1 MEPAAKLASD
11 GFPADRLYARSI
23 AREHVKL
30 ERSPYGQRAFFHD
43 GKPIAEG
50 GTIVQAEYG
59 ATLRSWGREPTWF
72 YKGGAWPAAAVKLA
86 NDNGGTLVGS
96 TSESLLSQLSGGVHK

>member
-1 MEPAAKLASD
+1 MVLVPGAPAAYAEIAKRFGTASLAQLVEPAAKLASD
-11 GFPADRLYARSI
+11 SFPADRLYARSI

-30 ERSPYGQRAFFHD
+30 ERSPYGQRAFFRD

-59 ATLRSWGREPTWF
+59 AYAP
-72 YKGGAWPAAAVKLA
+72 
-86 NDNGGTLVGS
+86 
-96 TSESLLSQLSGGVHK
+96 